1 MHAIRMPLYAVSA
14 ILFAAAFAHAL
25 VCWVI
30 DRPRLSAHNVKP
42 RAAAN
47 PRRPSSMRTKQ

>member
-1 MHAIRMPLYAVSA
+1 MHAILMPLYAASV

-30 DRPRLSAHNVKP
+30 DR
-42 RAAAN
+42 AAAISAQ
-47 PRRPSSMRTKQ
+47 R